1 MVLQLFDL
9 VLVYLRIVCTQELK
23 AQLESQQPL
32 RDEAFGLLEQALA
45 MLSVQDEEK
54 VRENFTSFDDR
65 WRNLVKLVSETELE
79 NYGEDEDVSSTQNT
93 LESVDKEMQGMQD
106 TIQQL
111 AVVVEN
117 EEDLY
122 SYLETLQVC
131 IFKSAHA

>member
-1 MVLQLFDL
+1 
-9 VLVYLRIVCTQELK
+9 VYLRIVCTQELK

-45 MLSVQDEEK
+45 MLSVQDDDK
-54 VRENFTSFDDR
+54 AREIFTSFDDR
-65 WRNLVKLVSETELE
+65 WRNLFKLVSETELE
-79 NYGEDEDVSSTQNT
+79 NYGEDEDASSTQNT
-93 LESVDKEMQGMQD
+93 LESVEKEMQGIQD

-111 AVVVEN
+111 AVVVES

-122 SYLETLQVC
+122 LYLETLQVC